1 MGLLGA
7 FLGMFKIDFPEMYL
21 KKDSYIAWRTFKV
34 VYQKYLYPLQ
44 GIQQDQRFNLRCM
57 QENQGY

>member
-7 FLGMFKIDFPEMYL
+7 FLSMFRIDFPEMYL
-21 KKDSYIAWRTFKV
+21 FGSYIAWRTFKV
-34 VYQKYLYPLQ
+34 VYQKYLYALQ